1 MIQYLPGW
9 TYISKRGVRVT
20 LMAVDGDRVKHCNN
34 NHRSVLTIAETSL
47 ANFKRWTD
55 EKKTVRLHRQIAH
68 SFARK
73 RFIRPENGAYAMDL
87 ITSTP

>member
-20 LMAVDGDRVKHCNN
+20 LMSNDGDRVTHCNN

-47 ANFKRWTD
+47 KNFQRWTD
-55 EKKTVRLHRQIAH
+55 ERRTLRLHRQVAH

-73 RFIRPENGAYAMDL
+73 RFIRPANSAYAVDL
-87 ITSTP
+87 ITSPQ